1 MEMPILLVSQDVFV
15 WIPLVFAAIAL
26 LAASITDLKTREVPD
41 MLNYGLIVFGISLNA
56 FLSAFYW
63 DLIYL
68 LNSVLGLLLCFG
80 IGWMMFYAGQWGGG
94 DSKMLMGLGALIGIP
109 IAWGDSFLLSL
120 LLNILF
126 AGAVY
131 GLAWS
136 MYLVFRDWRRF
147 KGHYL
152 RICRSRPIWKMRM
165 LAYLFAAL
173 SFIAILLLDYLF
185 VPTLSLLP
193 LPFIVL
199 LIPFFYLFA
208 KSIERSSMLVNF
220 PISRLTEGEWIAKDV
235 IVKGKRVCGPKDLGI
250 SKAQIR
256 ELKRLQEKGLI
267 QKVLVKQGIPFI
279 PSFLIAFLFT
289 IAIGNPFLF
298 ILGMF

>member
-136 MYLVFRDWRRF
+136 M
-147 KGHYL
+147 
-152 RICRSRPIWKMRM
+152 
-165 LAYLFAAL
+165 
-173 SFIAILLLDYLF
+173 
-185 VPTLSLLP
+185 
-193 LPFIVL
+193 
-199 LIPFFYLFA
+199 
-208 KSIERSSMLVNF
+208 
-220 PISRLTEGEWIAKDV
+220 
-235 IVKGKRVCGPKDLGI
+235 
-250 SKAQIR
+250 
-256 ELKRLQEKGLI
+256 
-267 QKVLVKQGIPFI
+267 
-279 PSFLIAFLFT
+279 
-289 IAIGNPFLF
+289 
-298 ILGMF
+298 